1 MITIYLLVILNKKI
15 WNQLLINHSLF
26 LKLALIIK
34 KIKKAK
40 TKINIIKIN
49 RMFISPML
57 PIIQK
62 LPKGFINNPLKNIKI
77 KFKMPSLLI
86 SLSVPFLKLL
96 KQVKPLFLS
105 LPSMVIPL
113 LSNLL
118 IAFKKSILINSGPM
132 I

>member
-1 MITIYLLVILNKKI
+1 MITIYLLGILNKKI
-15 WNQLLINHSLF
+15 WNRLLINHSLSR
-26 LKLALIIK
+26 KLAPIIK

-49 RMFISPML
+49 KMFISLML

-62 LPKGFINNPLKNIKI
+62 LPKGFINNPLKNTKI
-77 KFKMPSLLI
+77 KFKMLSLLI
-86 SLSVPFLKLL
+86 SLLVPFLKLL

-105 LPSMVIPL
+105 LPSMEIPL

-118 IAFKKSILINSGPM
+118 IVFKKSILTNSGPM